1 MNKRYALAISLAIF
15 GICAMMAK
23 PAKPGLRTL
32 TQPDGSKIQVKVVGD
47 ENLHFTTTPD
57 GDLLYI
63 DENGFYHP
71 GALDDDGAVI
81 KDDISPLSIGQTLKI
96 RNIKDIDFSLLRNRK
111 SAKRNAPQSG
121 IGLMSNACPSTGSP
135 RGLIILVEYTDVK
148 FNTSYNA
155 KEYFEDMINGDNF
168 TQFGGTGSALQYFKD
183 QSHGK
188 FTPQFDI
195 YGPITLPQN
204 QAYYGKNDRW
214 GDDQNA
220 HMMVKHAV
228 DILDPQVDF
237 RLYDTNDDKLIDNIY
252 IIYAGQGEADF
263 GDSNTVWPHAW
274 DMRQAGIRQAA
285 DGVYLGRYACSNEW
299 METSPDGMGTFV
311 HEFSHVLGL
320 PDLYNTEDGNAD
332 YTPGY
337 YSVLD
342 LGNYN
347 NDSRTPC
354 NYGAYELNALGW
366 EEPIELRE
374 PQSLILPE
382 ISTGKFC
389 LIPTAKATE
398 FFLIENR
405 QLTGWDTYLA
415 NHGMLIWHIDFVQST
430 FDSNSVNTTKNRQ
443 QVDILEAN
451 NMPGINYEEGY
462 TFPGTTG
469 KTVFSSSTK
478 PALKDWAGIEI
489 DIPLTNIREIDGN
502 IHFDVRGGGG
512 NEVVAGTKDIVSSE
526 DHHPVYYNLQ
536 GVRINNPEKGMLLIE
551 SKGGINRKVIF

>member
-1 MNKRYALAISLAIF
+1 MTNRYFLALTLALI
-15 GICAMMAK
+15 GTGAMMAK
-23 PAKPGLRTL
+23 PAKPGIRTVK
-32 TQPDGSKIQVKVVGD
+32 QPDGKEIQIKKVGD
-47 ENLHFTTTPD
+47 EHLHLTTTPD

-63 DENGFYHP
+63 DENGLYHP
-71 GALDDDGAVI
+71 GALDADGAVVR
-81 KDDISPLSIGQTLKI
+81 DDISTISAGQPNRI
-96 RNIKDIDFSLLRNRK
+96 RNIKDIDFAALRSRK
-111 SAKRNAPQSG
+111 SAQKKAPQSG
-121 IGLMSNACPSTGSP
+121 LGLMSNACPSTGSP

-168 TQFGGTGSALQYFKD
+168 TQYGGTGSAFQYFKD

-188 FTPQFDI
+188 FTPQFDV

-237 RLYDTNDDKLIDNIY
+237 SLYDTNDDKLIDNIY

-274 DMRQAGIRQAA
+274 DMRQAGIRQAV

-311 HEFSHVLGL
+311 HEFSHVMGL

-366 EEPIELRE
+366 EEPIVLGEA
-374 PQSLILPE
+374 QSLILPE

-389 LIPTAKATE
+389 LIPTSKDTE
-398 FFLIENR
+398 FFLLENR
-405 QLTGWDTYLA
+405 QLTGWDKYLE

-443 QVDILEAN
+443 QVDIVEAN
-451 NMPGINYEEGY
+451 NKPGINFEKGY
-462 TFPGTTG
+462 PFPGTTG
-469 KTVFSSSTK
+469 KTSFTSQTN
-478 PALKDWAGIEI
+478 PALKSWANEAI
-489 DIPLTNIREIDGN
+489 DIPITNIREKDGY
-502 IHFDVRGGGG
+502 IYFDVCGGG
-512 NEVVAGTKDIVSSE
+512 EEQLASVISPESSTGE
-526 DHHPVYYNLQ
+526 MPVYFNLQ
-536 GVRINNPEKGMLLIE
+536 GVKINNPENGMILIE
-551 SKGGINRKVIF
+551 YKGGKSRKIIY